1 MHYELIG
8 SIGCIDIVGLHNAS
22 LANTMDNYGDRDIFL
37 DLLDGEDPLQGV
49 DAEFTAHLLAID
61 KEFEAFTD
69 GIDEEITG
77 FHDELSNVFH
87 DEIDY
92 DTSAGE
98 DELFL
103 SDDEDEEFFSDDD
116 EGEVV
121 EENSD
126 EQGGRRRYHRMPN
139 AFPYQFLDV
148 TSANWHLKFLTEDEG
163 VRDRTYFESGRDR
176 FGIFRC
182 LFRMP
187 LRKVDELVNRF
198 LSEGWITYTHHCRSE
213 TTLKIKAELLI
224 LSCLH
229 ILAHGAP
236 FRLLQCYTNISYTE
250 IRKFFHFF
258 LDKMCSMEDEYIY
271 LPRDEDEL
279 KDVTTPYK
287 LVSLPGCM
295 GSIDVV
301 HVKWSNCPA
310 GDQVRSKGKER

>member
-1 MHYELIG
+1 
-8 SIGCIDIVGLHNAS
+8 
-22 LANTMDNYGDRDIFL
+22 MDNYGDRDIFL
-37 DLLDGEDPLQGV
+37 DPLDGEDPLQDV
-49 DAEFTAHLLAID
+49 DAELMA
-61 KEFEAFTD
+61 EFDALFND
-69 GIDEEITG
+69 IDEEITG
-77 FHDELSNVFH
+77 FNDEL
-87 DEIDY
+87 DY
-92 DTSAGE
+92 DSAYD

-116 EGEVV
+116 EGEA
-121 EENSD
+121 ENSD
-126 EQGGRRRYHRMPN
+126 DELRRPRHRMPN
-139 AFPYQFLDV
+139 AFPYEFLDV
-148 TSANWHLKFLTEDEG
+148 TLANWHLKFLTEDEG

-187 LRKVDELVNRF
+187 LHKVDELVNRF

-258 LDKMCSMEDEYIY
+258 LDKMCSMEDEYIF

>member
-1 MHYELIG
+1 
-8 SIGCIDIVGLHNAS
+8 
-22 LANTMDNYGDRDIFL
+22 MDNYGDRNIFL
-37 DLLDGEDPLQGV
+37 DPLDGEDPLQDV
-49 DAEFTAHLLAID
+49 DAEFKAHLHDID
-61 KEFEAFTD
+61 NEFDALFND
-69 GIDEEITG
+69 IDEESTAFDDDLSID
-77 FHDELSNVFH
+77 FHDN
-87 DEIDY
+87 IDY
-92 DTSAGE
+92 DSAYE

-103 SDDEDEEFFSDDD
+103 SDDEDDEFYSDDD
-116 EGEVV
+116 EGEV

-126 EQGGRRRYHRMPN
+126 EQGRRRHRMPN
-139 AFPYQFLDV
+139 AFPYEFFDV
-148 TSANWHLKFLTEDEG
+148 TSANWHIKFLTEDEG
-163 VRDRTYFESGRDR
+163 VRERTYFTSARDR
-176 FGIFRC
+176 FGVFRC

-187 LRKVDELVNRF
+187 LHKVDELVNRF

-213 TTLKIKAELLI
+213 TKLKIKAELLI

-236 FRLLQCYTNISYTE
+236 FRLIQCYTNISYTE

-287 LVSLPGCM
+287 HVSLPGCM